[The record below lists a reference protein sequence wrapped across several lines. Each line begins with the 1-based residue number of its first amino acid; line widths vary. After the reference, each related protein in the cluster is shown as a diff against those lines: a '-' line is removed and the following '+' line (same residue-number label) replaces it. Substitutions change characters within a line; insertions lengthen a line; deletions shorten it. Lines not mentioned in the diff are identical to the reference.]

1 MAKLYREDLMI
12 WKAPGAP
19 RWYLLEREPF
29 DKEGVKKG
37 VHRFGTVGTD
47 AIFASAEEAR
57 EELSRWPSREEEG
70 ADAHAG

>member
-1 MAKLYREDLMI
+1 MAKLYREDLII

-29 DKEGVKKG
+29 EKEGVKKG

-47 AIFASAEEAR
+47 AVFASAEEAR
-57 EELSRWPSREEEG
+57 EELARWPSREEE
-70 ADAHAG
+70 AAGTPAG